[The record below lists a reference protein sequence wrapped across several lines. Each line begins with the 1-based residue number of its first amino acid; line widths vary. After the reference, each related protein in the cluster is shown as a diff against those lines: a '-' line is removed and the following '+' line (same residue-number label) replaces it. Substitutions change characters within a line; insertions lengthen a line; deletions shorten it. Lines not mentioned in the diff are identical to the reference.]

1 MSPLA
6 LVLAAAAGAPGGVYH
21 TPAPAAAPKAADYIP
36 NETCPFLV
44 KDGVADPLPFSSFSL
59 RYATLLNIANPK
71 PPNAAAAADR
81 KAVLARLA
89 ARGSRPAT
97 PEQAAGIAAEQ
108 LRLGNLREALN
119 ALTPFTRTEPID
131 FRVMANYTH
140 VFASQGDWENA
151 GRFHGMVVSI
161 RGGFP
166 HNLPGIK
173 PEQVPWLQS
182 VEMRYYD
189 KWLRI
194 HQFRKPK
201 PETEEPFPLF
211 GEVKFVNDAGVYEPG
226 KLAADEKKKLPADA
240 MAVVQQLL
248 LWSPEDTG
256 LYWLLGE
263 LYAVD
268 GQFEEAKRIFDI
280 CVDTRQYSN
289 RKVLKDHRQALIE
302 TLAAQPK
309 PAEEP
314 PPDKTE
320 GLPPKSTVYIILAV
334 FIPVALV
341 LVLFQLRV
349 FRRKLAR
356 LFSRR

>member
-1 MSPLA
+1 
-6 LVLAAAAGAPGGVYH
+6 
-21 TPAPAAAPKAADYIP
+21 
-36 NETCPFLV
+36 
-44 KDGVADPLPFSSFSL
+44 
-59 RYATLLNIANPK
+59 
-71 PPNAAAAADR
+71 
-81 KAVLARLA
+81 LA
-89 ARGSRPAT
+89 ARGSRPT
-97 PEQAAGIAAEQ
+97 NPEQAAGIAAEY
-108 LRLGNLREALN
+108 LRLGNPPAALN

-151 GRFHGMVVSI
+151 GRFHGMI
-161 RGGFP
+161 RAFP
-166 HNLPGIK
+166 RDLPGIK
-173 PEQVPWLQS
+173 PEQIPWLQS

-194 HQFRKPK
+194 HRIHQVNKTK

-263 LYAVD
+263 LYAAD

-320 GLPPKSTVYIILAV
+320 GLPPKTTVYIILGI
-334 FIPVALV
+334 FIPVAVV

-349 FRRKLAR
+349 FRRKIAR
-356 LFSRR
+356 LFSRS